1 MKYKVGD
8 TVNYR
13 NLKPLHKFHR
23 PQLGEL
29 YVQLAIGC
37 YDFRPGTVL
46 RLFRDDGTNCP
57 KFTNGSEWHCE
68 YWHRLALLPINNKG
82 ATMRRTFKLL
92 KDTDILKKGA
102 LFQEMCDD
110 GDQDYVLL
118 DDAFRRFEYPHS
130 AVRCVRGRDAI
141 ENNPKWYI
149 EVFPMVSEYGT
160 KEEVNAF
167 KKFLGKR

>member
-8 TVNYR
+8 KVRITKRLTVGGAGDMPELVGQTVVVTKTNDKWFDFKAA
-13 NLKPLHKFHR
+13 N
-23 PQLGEL
+23 GEEET
-29 YVQLAIGC
+29 VFRED
-37 YDFRPGTVL
+37 YDKVEL
-46 RLFRDDGTNCP
+46 
-57 KFTNGSEWHCE
+57 
-68 YWHRLALLPINNKG
+68 INKG

-92 KDTDILKKGA
+92 KDTDGIRKGA

-110 GDQDYVLL
+110 SDQDYVLL
-118 DDAFRRFEYPHS
+118 DNAFRRFEYPHS
-130 AVRCVRGRDAI
+130 AVRCVRSRDAI
-141 ENNPKWYI
+141 ENNPKWYV